1 MSTADSKT
9 TPLPAPKGMK
19 PKGIHH
25 IAFASQNTAA
35 TYDFYHN
42 KLGMNLVRT
51 ENHRQEGGYFRHF
64 FFDMGNEQMMGFFE
78 VNGVGEKPDFKTDLS
93 KSLGLP
99 LWVNHIA
106 FNAESVERYDEL
118 KQRAKENGV
127 EFLAQVDHDWLKSMY
142 FMDPNG
148 LMLEYTYEVPGK
160 LEEDPQDLETA
171 YNLLFQDPDTIG
183 EESSKEDK
191 VDVDV

>member
-1 MSTADSKT
+1 MSTPTVSPT
-9 TPLPAPKGMK
+9 PAPSGMK

-25 IAFASQNTAA
+25 IAFASKDTQA

-42 KLGMNLVRT
+42 KLGMDLVRT
-51 ENHRQEGGYFRHF
+51 ENHRQEGGYFRHY
-64 FFDMGNEQMMGFFE
+64 FFDMGNEQMIGFFE
-78 VNGVGEKPDFKTDLS
+78 VNGVGEEADYKTDLS
-93 KSLGLP
+93 KSVGLP

-106 FNAESVERYDEL
+106 FNAESEERYEEI
-118 KQRAKENGV
+118 KQLAKNNGV
-127 EFLAQVDHDWLKSMY
+127 DFLAQVDHDWVKSMY

-171 YNLLFQDPDTIG
+171 YNLLFQPAEKIG
-183 EESSKEDK
+183 AETSKEDK
-191 VDVDV
+191 IDVEV